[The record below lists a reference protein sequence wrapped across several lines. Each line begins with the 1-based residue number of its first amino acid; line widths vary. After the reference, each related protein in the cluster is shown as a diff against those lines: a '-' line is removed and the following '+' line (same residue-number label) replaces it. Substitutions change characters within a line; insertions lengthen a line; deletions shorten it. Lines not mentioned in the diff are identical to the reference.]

1 MTEEALKGVIE
12 QMKKELPD
20 EKIPAAVERLIQ
32 TKHEQESIDLDM
44 KHFEQKTME
53 LRENIQTMMEE
64 KIKRMQDARQDAATK
79 QKGL

>member
-1 MTEEALKGVIE
+1 
-12 QMKKELPD
+12 
-20 EKIPAAVERLIQ
+20 
-32 TKHEQESIDLDM
+32 M

-64 KIKRMQDARQDAATK
+64 KIKRMQDARQDADTK